1 MNESYIKLLNFKIE
15 SLLKGH
21 SLKDISREREQLTK
35 LYRGNDSKMN
45 LNSLSSEQQRLAYI
59 ASRLPATYAAISHT
73 LVELARRSGGG
84 ETISSLLDIGAGPGT
99 ALLASI
105 GASLPL
111 QRATMIERDPGFI
124 SIGKKL
130 TEDLAEV
137 DKKWICQDITQ
148 ELKVAS
154 HDLVIASYSLN
165 ELKEQDRLKIMDKLW
180 EYTNKF
186 LVIIEPGKKIAFE
199 SLKQLR
205 QSLLLKGA
213 HLIAPCPHSNFCPLP
228 ENDWCHFSVRI
239 ERSSLHRKTKDA
251 TLNYED
257 EKFSYFIFSKDKFQ
271 GCHSRV
277 LRRPFKGEGFIKIQ
291 LCTADGIELKTVTKK
306 NKAQYV
312 YSRKIEWSDE
322 YLD

>member
-1 MNESYIKLLNFKIE
+1 MYENYLQLLTCKIE
-15 SLLKGH
+15 SLLEGH
-21 SLKDISREREQLTK
+21 SLKDISKEREQLTK
-35 LYRGNDSKMN
+35 FYRGNDYKTN
-45 LNSLSSEQQRLAYI
+45 LNSLGSEHQRLAYI
-59 ASRLPATYAAISHT
+59 AARLPATYAAISHT
-73 LVELARRSGGG
+73 LKELIRRSGGDV
-84 ETISSLLDIGAGPGT
+84 ISSLLDIGAGPGT
-99 ALLASI
+99 ALLAAV

-111 QRATMIERDPGFI
+111 ERATMIERDPGFI
-124 SIGKKL
+124 SLGKKL
-130 TEDLAEV
+130 TQDLAEV
-137 DKKWICQDITQ
+137 DKNWICQNITQ
-148 ELKVAS
+148 ELKVAP

-165 ELKEQDRLKIMDKLW
+165 ELKEQDRLEIIDRLW
-180 EYTNKF
+180 GHTNKF
-186 LVIIEPGKKIAFE
+186 LVIVEPGTKIAFE
-199 SLKQLR
+199 SLKKLR

-271 GCHSRV
+271 VCQSRV

-291 LCTADGIELKTVTKK
+291 LCSKDGVELKTVTKK
-306 NKAQYV
+306 NKTQYS

-322 YLD
+322 YLE